1 MDIFEAI
8 KNDDLDFVKSY
19 VEQGGD
25 VNKRDKKGSTP
36 LMIASFFGR
45 LEIVK
50 FLVENFRGI
59 NENKKNN

>member
-1 MDIFEAI
+1 MHIFEAVR
-8 KNDDLDFVKSY
+8 NGDLDFVKSY

-36 LMIASFFGR
+36 LMIASFYGR

-50 FLVENFRGI
+50 FLIENFSDI

>member
-1 MDIFEAI
+1 MDVFEAVR
-8 KNDDLDFVKSY
+8 NGDLKFVKRY